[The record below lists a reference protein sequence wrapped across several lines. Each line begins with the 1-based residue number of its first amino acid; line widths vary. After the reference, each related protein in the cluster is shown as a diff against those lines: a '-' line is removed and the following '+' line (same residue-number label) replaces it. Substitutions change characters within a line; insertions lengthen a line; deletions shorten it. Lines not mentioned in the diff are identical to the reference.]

1 MKEIVE
7 YMSHNKVIFK
17 KLKEIN
23 PKDIESRK
31 KVKIYLGVN
40 LNGYYCLTIII
51 SKKNHILCKE
61 IIEIINLHKKME
73 KYNDSKINIKYII
86 IQAPLSNS
94 AKNMLKENEWKILMK
109 DII

>member
-1 MKEIVE
+1 MKDIVE
-7 YMSHNKVIFK
+7 YMSLNEVIFK
-17 KLKEIN
+17 KLKEIK
-23 PKDIESRK
+23 PKDIGSRK
-31 KVKIYLGVN
+31 KIQIYLGVN
-40 LNGYYCLTIII
+40 LKGYYCLIITI
-51 SKKNHILCKE
+51 SKKSRILCKE